1 MKNVFMGNFWETQ
14 RSGPCGRSRRA
25 RSLREK
31 QKKHA
36 AHQASAGDLVAE
48 RLLGLATSVGN
59 YKADHEATA
68 DEVAY
73 GKR

>member
-1 MKNVFMGNFWETQ
+1 MKREDV
-14 RSGPCGRSRRA
+14 A
-25 RSLREK
+25 LREK

-36 AHQASAGDLVAE
+36 AHQAAAGDLVAQ
-48 RLLGLATSVGN
+48 RLGGLAQGVGN